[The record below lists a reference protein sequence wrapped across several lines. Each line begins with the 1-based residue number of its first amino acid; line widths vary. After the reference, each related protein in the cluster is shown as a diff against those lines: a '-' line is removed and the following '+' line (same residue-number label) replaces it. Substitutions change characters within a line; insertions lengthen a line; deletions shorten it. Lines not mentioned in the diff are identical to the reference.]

1 MDELAGMVTRGD
13 LSDTAYFAVVHERAE
28 GWVNQEALDGVA
40 LGYGELAALLVAVIA
55 VLLVAGLVVAL
66 L

>member
-1 MDELAGMVTRGD
+1 
-13 LSDTAYFAVVHERAE
+13 
-28 GWVNQEALDGVA
+28 VNQEALDGVA